1 MKETLDYREK
11 VIFARLLEDDVDERA
26 ARMIAVTQF
35 EVAGDLAMSPA
46 ELDIYVPGHGLSL
59 SDMMHVSDVLEELLE
74 ENSAPSVT
82 CPVCGESAEGTVLE
96 MGTFLLAHQA
106 FHLHEM
112 NLKPMHAHEEEE

>member
-1 MKETLDYREK
+1 MKESLDYREK
-11 VIFARLLEDDVDERA
+11 VIFARLLEEDVDERA
-26 ARMIAVTQF
+26 ARAIAVTQF

-46 ELDIYVPGHGLSL
+46 EMDIYVPGHGLSL
-59 SDMMHVSDVLEELLE
+59 SDMMYISDVLEELLE
-74 ENSAPSVT
+74 EKSAPSVT

-112 NLKPMHAHEEEE
+112 NLKPMHAHEEE